1 MRDAEAATNCFGAG
15 SPVAPTAGE
24 FFVAWLNVPNL
35 TNLTVY
41 IQLYMHKTRREIVHT
56 QLCMSKM
63 IFNNARQN
71 WESGRAMTEP
81 AYVTIAADYARQIR
95 TGALPAGTQLRSLT
109 ELMARHEVSK
119 IVIIQAM
126 QLLER
131 QGLVRSVPRRGTFVT
146 DHPNLVRVAPER
158 QMEDPEETFGHES
171 GETVRIEREALDF
184 PAPEVLADALAITP
198 GTAVRHTVTR
208 ATEGGRAVSI
218 SDTYQPIDV
227 PDISHA
233 TALEETVADR
243 IPTEAHAKWLGTMPG
258 DLVKTVHQR
267 YLGPGDQ
274 VLMLSDISY
283 PRDRYDAF
291 VFRMELTQPVKP
303 SRTE

>member
-1 MRDAEAATNCFGAG
+1 
-15 SPVAPTAGE
+15 
-24 FFVAWLNVPNL
+24 
-35 TNLTVY
+35 
-41 IQLYMHKTRREIVHT
+41 
-56 QLCMSKM
+56 
-63 IFNNARQN
+63 
-71 WESGRAMTEP
+71 MTEP

-109 ELMARHEVSK
+109 ELVDRHGVSK

-171 GETVRIEREALDF
+171 DQVVRIERESTSLRATQELADVF
-184 PAPEVLADALAITP
+184 AIDLGAEVL
-198 GTAVRHTVTR
+198 HTVTR
-208 ATEGGRAVSI
+208 ATEDGRAISI
-218 SDTYQPIDV
+218 SDTYQPIGF

-243 IPTEAHAKWLGTMPG
+243 FPADSHADWLGTMPG
-258 DLVKTVHQR
+258 ELVKTVHQR
-267 YLGPGDQ
+267 YLGRDDQ

-291 VFRMELTQPVKP
+291 VFRMELTESVKP
-303 SRTE
+303 SPIE